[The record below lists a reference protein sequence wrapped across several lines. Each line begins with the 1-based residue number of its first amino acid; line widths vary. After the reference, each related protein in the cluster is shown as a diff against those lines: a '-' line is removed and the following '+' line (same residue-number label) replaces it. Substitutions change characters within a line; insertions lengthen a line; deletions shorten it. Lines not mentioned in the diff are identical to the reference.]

1 MISFYFVQVD
11 QTKDPDEKR
20 KLMFQLEQLAA
31 DIPNRKHPQAPVG
44 DESCA
49 KLVKMVG
56 QPQAD
61 DKIRLPVVQ
70 FAENAGWLRMSNL
83 GISTGQRSYF
93 LQGQFACLEQALIR
107 FTLDRL
113 RDRGFQLVSVP
124 EILKP
129 EIIEG
134 IFAWNLFLMFVYV
147 ICQEHILYLVLKIFV
162 LLT

>member
-1 MISFYFVQVD
+1 MKCFYFVQFGQED
-11 QTKDPDEKR
+11 DPDEKQR
-20 KLMFQLEQLAA
+20 LMLQLQQLAF
-31 DIPNRKHPQAPVG
+31 DIPNKKHPQAPVG

-49 KLVKMVG
+49 QLVKMIG

-61 DKIRLPVVQ
+61 DKIKQPIVQ
-70 FAENAGWLRMSNL
+70 LAEKAGWLRMSNL

-93 LQGQFACLEQALIR
+93 LQNQFAHLEQALVR

-113 RDRGFQLVSVP
+113 RDQGFQLVSVP

-134 IFAWNLFLMFVYV
+134 IFFKFLLLFHFIFIYIFFVCF
-147 ICQEHILYLVLKIFV
+147 IHFS
-162 LLT
+162 